1 MRVPIQCLKHKISG
15 NHESVFLDSSLDR
28 SGWTPASLDFPGEL
42 VTQLPAETASDL
54 AQKAGMS
61 VSRAELDRL
70 GRALGQACSEE
81 HRSVLVKLAHAPLEP
96 AQPEGGGRA
105 MVVQMDGCFVLGQAR
120 DGKCPGVVL
129 DKSALSWIERHLPGL
144 SAYRACPRNQNS
156 VCVSTECPSRTH
168 TVQQRGVGRRLL

>member
-1 MRVPIQCLKHKISG
+1 MQCLKHRENG

-28 SGWTPASLDFPGEL
+28 SGWTPASLDFLGEL

-54 AQKAGMS
+54 ARKAGMS

-70 GRALGQACSEE
+70 GRALGQACSSET
-81 HRSVLVKLAHAPLEP
+81 RALLLKQALAPLEP
-96 AQPEGGGRA
+96 AKPEGEGRV
-105 MVVQMDGCFVLGQAR
+105 MVLQMDGCFVLGQAQ

-144 SAYRACPRNQNS
+144 SAYRACPRNQNG
-156 VCVSTECPSRTH
+156 VCVSAKCPSRTH
-168 TVQQRGVGRRLL
+168 AV